1 MIVYVIET
9 GQYSD
14 RHMVGVTDNE
24 DKAKEIC
31 KAINDSRLIFN
42 NSTTYTPYDTDQFQ
56 TQKLRYTV
64 DFNVDD
70 SPVCEYDDYGFYD
83 HYYEN
88 VMEYPGFFIIYADTP
103 EQAIKIACDMR
114 AEAEA
119 ERNGLC

>member
-1 MIVYVIET
+1 MVIYVIET

-14 RHMVGVTDNE
+14 RHVVGVTDNE

-70 SPVCEYDDYGFYD
+70 SPVCEYDDYGVYD
-83 HYYEN
+83 FYYEN
-88 VMEYPGFFIIYADTP
+88 IMEYPGFFIIYADTP

>member
-1 MIVYVIET
+1 MLVYVIET

-14 RHMVGVTDNE
+14 RHVVGVTDSE

-31 KAINDSRLIFN
+31 KAIEK
-42 NSTTYTPYDTDQFQ
+42 NSTTYTVYDTDQFQ

-64 DFNVDD
+64 DFNMDD

-83 HYYEN
+83 YYYEN

-119 ERNGLC
+119 ERKGLC

>member
-1 MIVYVIET
+1 MLVYVIET

-14 RHMVGVTDNE
+14 RHVVGVTDNE
-24 DKAKEIC
+24 NKAKEIC
-31 KAINDSRLIFN
+31 KAIEGGRLIFK

-56 TQKLRYTV
+56 IQKLRYTV
-64 DFNVDD
+64 DFNMDD

-83 HYYEN
+83 YYYEN

>member
-1 MIVYVIET
+1 MLVYVIET

-14 RHMVGVTDNE
+14 RHVVGVTDNE
-24 DKAKEIC
+24 EKAKQIC
-31 KAINDSRLIFN
+31 DAINGSRGIFN
-42 NSTTYTPYDTDQFQ
+42 SSTTYAAYDTDQFQ

-64 DFNVDD
+64 DFNIDD
-70 SPVCEYDDYGFYD
+70 FPVCEYDDWLYD
-83 HYYEN
+83 QYTEN
-88 VMEYPGFFIIYADTP
+88 ALVYPGFFIIYADTP

>member
-14 RHMVGVTDNE
+14 RHVVGVTDNE
-24 DKAKEIC
+24 EKAKQIC
-31 KAINDSRLIFN
+31 DAINSSRGIFKDSTI
-42 NSTTYTPYDTDQFQ
+42 YTVYDTDQFQ

-64 DFNVDD
+64 DFSMGD
-70 SPVCEYDDYGFYD
+70 SPVCEYDGYGFYD
-83 HYYEN
+83 YYIEKRL
-88 VMEYPGFFIIYADTP
+88 EHPDFFIVYADTP

-119 ERNGLC
+119 ERNGIC

>member
-1 MIVYVIET
+1 MLVYVIET

-14 RHMVGVTDNE
+14 RHVVGVTDNE

-31 KAINDSRLIFN
+31 KAIEGGRLIFK
-42 NSTTYTPYDTDQFQ
+42 NSTTYTVYDTDQFQ

-64 DFNVDD
+64 DFNMDD

-83 HYYEN
+83 YYYEN
-88 VMEYPGFFIIYADTP
+88 VMECPGFFVIYADTP